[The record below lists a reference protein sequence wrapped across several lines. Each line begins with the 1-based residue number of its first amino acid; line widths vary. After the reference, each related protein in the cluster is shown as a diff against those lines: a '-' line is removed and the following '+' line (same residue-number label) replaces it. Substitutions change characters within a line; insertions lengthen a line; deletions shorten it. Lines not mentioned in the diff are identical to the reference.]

1 MLKQSTYQMQASL
14 QPQVNMTTAQQV
26 ANQVLAQAKVSTAP
40 LNVTMVKS
48 LPSQP
53 MQQTSVVTQPH
64 TNDCVV
70 STSSQP
76 QISAP

>member
-1 MLKQSTYQMQASL
+1 MQASH

-26 ANQVLAQAKVSTAP
+26 ANQVLAQAKVSSAP
-40 LNVTMVKS
+40 INVTMAKS

-53 MQQTSVVTQPH
+53 ITMHQSSVAMQPL
-64 TNDCVV
+64 TNDSLV

-76 QISAP
+76 QRSAS